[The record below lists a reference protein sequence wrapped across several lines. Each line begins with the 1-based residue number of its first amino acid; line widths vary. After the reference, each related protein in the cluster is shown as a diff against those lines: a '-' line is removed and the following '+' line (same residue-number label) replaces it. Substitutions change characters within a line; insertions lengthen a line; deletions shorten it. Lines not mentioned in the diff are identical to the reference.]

1 MTPSY
6 SPKRGEAY
14 LVGAQVS
21 GSLLPCPSIVS
32 VAGTFLS
39 QRYLRGWDIL
49 VPAPSPWLGHSCP
62 SKDRRRGRF
71 ALPKRVRRHSCRRGF
86 YRRCGDAKKGVAPV
100 VFVGGDADAT
110 VWVLSGGTLKYRET
124 SFSPTG
130 GYSIAR

>member
-1 MTPSY
+1 MTPSR

-14 LVGAQVS
+14 LVGAQIS
-21 GSLLPCPSIVS
+21 GSPLPCPSVIS

-39 QRYLRGWDIL
+39 QQGLSAGTLCAAQTGATTFLSSR
-49 VPAPSPWLGHSCP
+49 VF
-62 SKDRRRGRF
+62 F
-71 ALPKRVRRHSCRRGF
+71 AGTLC
-86 YRRCGDAKKGVAPV
+86 DAKKGVAPV

-110 VWVLSGGTLKYRET
+110 VWVLSAGAHKYRET